1 MWRFKCTH
9 WQRCAGKFVFHQRT
23 NNYGNIKPG
32 QTPKCNLKIIKILI
46 KIKREKQWN
55 SHLIRMEVNSR

>member
-1 MWRFKCTH
+1 MR
-9 WQRCAGKFVFHQRT
+9 GKFAFHQRT